1 MTQTPTMTLCR
12 ISRRDAEHLMMA
24 PKVAGGWVAVHPDCR
39 EAVAYALRGLDN
51 GYGVADILA
60 LLPSDWSEA
69 SKRRV
74 TTEQLDAIIVTL
86 GYAAEYSVVGEEDVA
101 TVWLER
107 LRALEV
113 R

>member
-1 MTQTPTMTLCR
+1 MTLCR
-12 ISRRDAEHLMMA
+12 ITRSDAEHLMMA
-24 PKVAGGWVAVHPDCR
+24 PSVAGGWAAVHPDCR

-74 TTEQLDAIIVTL
+74 TSAQLAAIIAQL
-86 GYAAEYSVVGEEDVA
+86 AHAAEYSVVGEEDVA
-101 TVWLER
+101 AVWLER
-107 LRALEV
+107 LRSLALEEEV